1 MWVDDEEDL
10 AKKYTKN
17 LSRSMKV
24 LRDGAIK
31 RAFDRLMGQ
40 EDELYETVEI
50 HEEEPKNETL

>member
-1 MWVDDEEDL
+1 MSDADKDL
-10 AKKYTKN
+10 NKKYAEN

-40 EDELYETVEI
+40 EDELYETVEPPTDK
-50 HEEEPKNETL
+50 EETK